1 MMAWFLTLVVVAAL
15 ALWLLKRWHWRRQ
28 LARGLPPVALG
39 WLEQHVAQYA
49 AMDAQHQQQ
58 LGRLVQHFLRQKTF
72 VGCAGQVVTDEMR
85 VTIAGHAC
93 LLVLGRLGGQAD
105 PTVFPGLE
113 KILVY
118 PGAFGA
124 RRNEVDAAGVV
135 TATRQDMLGES
146 WGDGRVILAWD
157 HVRRAGRVPA
167 AGHNIVLHEFAHQ
180 LDTESGSANGAPDLG
195 SRERYRRWSQVLARH
210 FEQLRHEA
218 EWGGQGVIDHYGA
231 SSPAE
236 FFAVVT
242 EAFFEQPHQLAARHP
257 ELYAEFSRYY
267 ALDPSAWQAAP
278 EPSDPEEPL
287 HFGAV
292 YGQWR

>member
-1 MMAWFLTLVVVAAL
+1 MTALVLSLLAL
-15 ALWLLKRWHWRRQ
+15 AGLGAWLMRRWYWQRQ
-28 LARGLPPVALG
+28 LARGLPLVAIG
-39 WLEQHVAQYA
+39 WLERHVGQYA
-49 AMDAQHQQQ
+49 AMEPEQKRR
-58 LGRLVQHFLRQKTF
+58 LERLVQLFLREKTF
-72 VGCAGQVVTDEMR
+72 VGCAGLVVTEEMR

-93 LLVLGRLGGQAD
+93 LLLLGRMGTQER
-105 PTVFPGLE
+105 PSVFPGLE

-124 RRNEVDAAGVV
+124 RRNQVDGAGVV

-157 HVRRAGRVPA
+157 HVRRAGHVPA
-167 AGHNIVLHEFAHQ
+167 AGQNIVLHEFAHQ

-195 SRERYRRWSQVLARH
+195 SRQRYRRWSEVLARH
-210 FEQLRHEA
+210 FEHLRQEA

-242 EAFFEQPHQLAARHP
+242 EAFFEQPHQMAARHP
-257 ELYAEFSRYY
+257 ELYAEFSHYY
-267 ALDPSAWQAAP
+267 ALDPCLWAAKP
-278 EPSDPEEPL
+278 HGPAEPL
-287 HFGAV
+287 QFGAV